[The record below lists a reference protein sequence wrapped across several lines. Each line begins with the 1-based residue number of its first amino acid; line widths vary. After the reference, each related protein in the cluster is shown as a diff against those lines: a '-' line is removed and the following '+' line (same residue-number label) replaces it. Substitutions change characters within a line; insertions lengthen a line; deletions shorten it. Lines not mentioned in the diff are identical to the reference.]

1 MSAALGLSPL
11 RVRRQSTGEPLTLQE
26 TPFGGGEG
34 KIYRVQEAPHLL
46 AKIYHPNRRTRDRLD
61 KLRVMLANS
70 PIHPDDP
77 TPAIAWPVDLVVTD
91 SAPHGVL
98 GFLMP
103 RVADARPLHHFYT
116 PKTRRQE
123 LFGLTYRYLLRM
135 GRNLAAAVCA
145 LHDRDYVIG
154 DVNESNI
161 LAAQNTLV
169 SLVDTDSFQVRD
181 RLRGQTFRCG
191 VGKPDYTPPELQGVN
206 FQSRDREPEHD
217 NFGLAVLLFQLLME
231 GTHPFDGRYGGGGDP
246 PPKEARI
253 AAGHF
258 PYGLRPGPYK
268 PKPIAPPFESLD
280 PKLQVLF
287 RRAFETGYRD
297 PQGRPTPREWVS
309 ALDAV
314 EQNLVICTVNDRHV
328 HGSHLK
334 ACPWCQRT
342 AQFKGR
348 DPFPSRTA
356 VLRGE
361 HLQPVR
367 VPRRPRTLGRGNPK
381 NWPSATRSQVV
392 ALPKLQSLASV
403 NPRLYW
409 LAPGYSSRADWVSI
423 LGFASCIFVPIA
435 IILTHRIWDF
445 STPGLPE
452 RIPQTVE
459 VSGAI
464 PDPYATIP
472 ALDLAAGRRRFDDTR
487 QQFQTLRDRVV
498 ADLLGDFPDLTPEGL
513 GDRVTVAT
521 IELLGVTDS
530 PERDRDGWIRAL
542 YRYQRQRLSGL
553 IPLGY
558 FDPQGQTA
566 AALRQ
571 DLRDRILPAGQ
582 GTTTPDRSEDPQ
594 PQPGDRPIN
603 LFPDR

>member
-1 MSAALGLSPL
+1 MGRSPL
-11 RVRRQSTGEPLTLQE
+11 RVRRRSTGQPLTLQE

-34 KIYRVQEAPHLL
+34 KIYRIQEAPHLL

-61 KLRVMLANS
+61 KLRAMLANS
-70 PIHPDDP
+70 PIAPDDP
-77 TPAIAWPVDLVVTD
+77 APAIAWPLDLIVTAD
-91 SAPHGVL
+91 APHEVL

-135 GRNLAAAVCA
+135 GRNLAAAVWA
-145 LHDRDYVIG
+145 LHDRGYVIG
-154 DVNESNI
+154 DVNESNV
-161 LAAQNTLV
+161 LAAQTTLV

-181 RLRGQTFRCG
+181 RLRRHTFRCG

-206 FQSRDREPEHD
+206 FQSLDREPEHD

-258 PYGLRPGPYK
+258 PHGLRPGPYK
-268 PKPIAPPFESLD
+268 PKPIAPPFDTLD

-297 PQGRPTPREWVS
+297 PQGRPTPRDWVS
-309 ALDAV
+309 ALEAA
-314 EQNLVICTVNDRHV
+314 EQNLVTCTVNDRHV
-328 HGSHLK
+328 YGGHLK
-334 ACPWCQRT
+334 GCPWCQRT

-367 VPRRPRTLGRGNPK
+367 VPRRPRLLGKADPNYLPT
-381 NWPSATRSQVV
+381 AARSRVV
-392 ALPKLQSLASV
+392 AIPKLQSLANV

-409 LAPGYSSRADWVSI
+409 LSPGYSNRADWVSI
-423 LGFASCIFVPIA
+423 AGFASCILVSAA
-435 IILTHRIWDF
+435 IVITHRIWDF

-452 RIPQTVE
+452 RIPQPVE
-459 VSGAI
+459 ISEAAPG
-464 PDPYATIP
+464 PATAIP
-472 ALDLAAGRRRFDDTR
+472 ALDLAAGRRRFDDTQR
-487 QQFQTLRDRVV
+487 QLQALRDRVV
-498 ADLLGDFPDLTPEGL
+498 ADLSREFPTVSPARLS
-513 GDRVTVAT
+513 DRVNVAA
-521 IELLGVTDS
+521 IELLGVTGGL
-530 PERDRDGWIRAL
+530 ERDRDGWISAL
-542 YRYQRQRLSGL
+542 YRYQQQRLGWL
-553 IPLGY
+553 VPLGY

-571 DLRDRILPAGQ
+571 DLRDRAAPSPPLDPA
-582 GTTTPDRSEDPQ
+582 PR
-594 PQPGDRPIN
+594 DRPPDGPLN